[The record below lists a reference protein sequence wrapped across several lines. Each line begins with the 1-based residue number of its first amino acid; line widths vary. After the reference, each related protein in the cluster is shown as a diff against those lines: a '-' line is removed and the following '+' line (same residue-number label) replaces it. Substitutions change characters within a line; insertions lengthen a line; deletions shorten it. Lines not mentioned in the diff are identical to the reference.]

1 MRHGLHYIHRKTH
14 RIENMTTA
22 QQLKALFD
30 VKLANY
36 RAMGNSHPEVAAQ
49 FAVEGIMSMYKGET
63 KYLEQ
68 LLNEEIEDAI
78 KAGKQISA

>member
-1 MRHGLHYIHRKTH
+1 
-14 RIENMTTA
+14 
-22 QQLKALFD
+22 
-30 VKLANY
+30 
-36 RAMGNSHPEVAAQ
+36 
-49 FAVEGIMSMYKGET
+49 MSMYKGET